1 MEKTKIIVDSTG
13 DMPLEWIKKMD
24 ADIIPLHILWEER
37 GINEDD
43 NRNYED
49 LRKFWDDLDKEED
62 LPKTSQPTP
71 VEFKQRYD
79 RFFDEGYAS
88 VFVITLSSELSGTYN
103 SAIIAA
109 KEYGD
114 KVQVID
120 SKTASS
126 AISLIVYRVSELL
139 SEGMDVVKVKE
150 EILKEMAEKRFGAFF
165 YVSNFNFLRKG
176 GRVSRFAS
184 FVGQMLNLRVS
195 IFINEKG
202 EMIPF
207 GKSRGTKKAQ
217 KFVIKKAQESFPS
230 GSRVRLTMVHSRN
243 EEECVKLLK
252 MLEGEYDVVESIIT
266 PMGKVISSHVGP
278 GTAGFGIEK
287 LS

>member
-1 MEKTKIIVDSTG
+1 MERTKILVDSTG
-13 DMPLEWIKKMD
+13 DMPLEWINKMD
-24 ADIIPLHILWEER
+24 VDVIPLHILWEER

-43 NRNYED
+43 SRNYDD
-49 LRKFWDDLDKEED
+49 LKQYWDDLDKEED

-79 RFFDEGYAS
+79 RYFEEGYAS
-88 VFVITLSSELSGTYN
+88 VLVITLSSTLSGTYN

-109 KEYGD
+109 KEYD
-114 KVQVID
+114 ERVQVID

-126 AISLIVYRVSELL
+126 AIALMVYRASELL
-139 SEGMDVVKVKE
+139 AEGMNVLKTKDE
-150 EILKEMAEKRFGAFF
+150 LLKEIENKRFGAFF

-184 FVGQMLNLRVS
+184 FVGTMLNLRVS
-195 IFINEKG
+195 IFINENG

-217 KFVIKKAQESFPS
+217 KLVISKAHEYFPQ
-230 GSRVRLTMVHSRN
+230 GTKVRLTMVHSRN
-243 EEECVKLLK
+243 EEECENLLK
-252 MLEGEYDVVESIIT
+252 VLKSEYEVVESVYT

>member
-1 MEKTKIIVDSTG
+1 MERTKIIVDSTG

-24 ADIIPLHILWEER
+24 TDVIPLHILWEER

-43 NRNYED
+43 SRNYDD
-49 LRKFWDDLDKEED
+49 LKNFWDDLDKEED

-79 RFFDEGYAS
+79 RFFEEGYTS
-88 VFVITLSSELSGTYN
+88 IFVITLSSALSGTYN

-120 SKTASS
+120 SKIASS
-126 AISLIVYRVSELL
+126 AIALMVYRTSELL
-139 SEGMDVVKVKE
+139 SEGLDVVKVKE
-150 EILKEMAEKRFGAFF
+150 RILKEMEEKRFGAFF

-176 GRVSRFAS
+176 GRVSSFAS
-184 FVGQMLNLRVS
+184 FVGTMLNLRVS
-195 IFINEKG
+195 IFINDEG

-217 KFVIKKAQESFPS
+217 KLVIKKAQEFYPS
-230 GSRVRLTMVHSRN
+230 GSKVRLTMVHSRN
-243 EEECVKLLK
+243 EDECVKLLK
-252 MLEGEYDVVESIIT
+252 MLESEYEVVESVIT

-278 GTAGFGIEK
+278 GTAGFGIER

>member
-13 DMPLEWIKKMD
+13 DMPLEWINKMD
-24 ADIIPLHILWEER
+24 VDVIPLHILWEER

-43 NRNYED
+43 SRNYDD
-49 LRKFWDDLDKEED
+49 LKKYWDDLDKEED

-71 VEFKQRYD
+71 VEFKKRYD
-79 RFFDEGYAS
+79 RFFEEGYS
-88 VFVITLSSELSGTYN
+88 SIIVITLSSSLSGTHN

-126 AISLIVYRVSELL
+126 AISLIVYRASELL
-139 SEGMDVVKVKE
+139 SEGLDVVTVKDQL
-150 EILKEMAEKRFGAFF
+150 LKEMGENRFGAFF

-184 FVGQMLNLRVS
+184 FVGTMLNLRVA
-195 IFINEKG
+195 IFVNDEG
-202 EMIPF
+202 NLIPF

-217 KFVIKKAQESFPS
+217 KLVISKAQDFFPT
-230 GSRVRLTMVHSRN
+230 GSKVRLTMVHSRN
-243 EEECVKLLK
+243 EEECSKLLK
-252 MLEGEYDVVESIIT
+252 MLESEYDVVESIIT

-278 GTAGFGIEK
+278 GTAGFGIERI
-287 LS
+287 S

>member
-13 DMPLEWIKKMD
+13 DMPLEWITKMD
-24 ADIIPLHILWEER
+24 VDVIPLHILWEER

-43 NRNYED
+43 SRNYDD
-49 LRKFWDDLDKEED
+49 LKKYWDDLDKEED
-62 LPKTSQPTP
+62 LPRTSQPTP

-79 RFFDEGYAS
+79 RYFDEGYTS
-88 VFVITLSSELSGTYN
+88 ILVITLSSALSGTHN
-103 SAIIAA
+103 SAIISA

-126 AISLIVYRVSELL
+126 AIALIVYRASELL
-139 SEGMDVVKVKE
+139 SEGKDVITVKE
-150 EILKEMAEKRFGAFF
+150 QLLKETEQKRFGAFF

-184 FVGQMLNLRVS
+184 FVGTMLNLRVS
-195 IFINEKG
+195 IFINDDG

-217 KFVIKKAQESFPS
+217 KLVINKAHEFFPQ
-230 GSRVRLTMVHSRN
+230 GSKVRLTMVHSRN
-243 EEECVKLLK
+243 EEECLKLQK
-252 MLEGEYDVVESIIT
+252 ILESEYQVVESIIT

>member
-1 MEKTKIIVDSTG
+1 MERTKIIVDSTG

-24 ADIIPLHILWEER
+24 ADVIPLHILWEER

-43 NRNYED
+43 NRNYDD
-49 LRKFWDDLDKEED
+49 LKKYWDDLDNEED

-79 RFFDEGYAS
+79 RFFEEGYS
-88 VFVITLSSELSGTYN
+88 SIFVITLSSALSGTYN

-126 AISLIVYRVSELL
+126 AIALMVYRTSELL
-139 SEGMDVVKVKE
+139 SEGLDVVSVKE
-150 EILKEMAEKRFGAFF
+150 KMLKEMEEKRFGAFF

-176 GRVSRFAS
+176 GRVSSFAS
-184 FVGQMLNLRVS
+184 FVGTMLNLRVS
-195 IFINEKG
+195 IFINDEG

-217 KFVIKKAQESFPS
+217 KLVIKKAQEFFPQ

-243 EEECVKLLK
+243 EDECNKLLK
-252 MLEGEYDVVESIIT
+252 MLESEYEVVESIIT
-266 PMGKVISSHVGP
+266 PMGKVIS
-278 GTAGFGIEK
+278 
-287 LS
+287 

>member
-1 MEKTKIIVDSTG
+1 MERTKIIVDSTG

-24 ADIIPLHILWEER
+24 TDVIPLHILWEER

-43 NRNYED
+43 SRNYED
-49 LRKFWDDLDKEED
+49 LKKFWDDLDKEED

-79 RFFDEGYAS
+79 RFFEEGYTS
-88 VFVITLSSELSGTYN
+88 IFVITLSSALSGTYN

-120 SKTASS
+120 SKIASS
-126 AISLIVYRVSELL
+126 AIALMVYRTSELL
-139 SEGMDVVKVKE
+139 SEGLDVVSVKE
-150 EILKEMAEKRFGAFF
+150 KMLKEMEEKRFGAFF

-184 FVGQMLNLRVS
+184 FVGTMLNLRVS
-195 IFINEKG
+195 IFINDEG

-217 KFVIKKAQESFPS
+217 KLVIKKAQEFFPS
-230 GSRVRLTMVHSRN
+230 GSKVRLTMVHSRN
-243 EEECVKLLK
+243 EDECTKLLK
-252 MLEGEYDVVESIIT
+252 MLESEYEIVESVIT

-278 GTAGFGIEK
+278 GTAGFGIER

>member
-1 MEKTKIIVDSTG
+1 MERTKILVDSTG

-24 ADIIPLHILWEER
+24 VDVIPLHILWEER

-43 NRNYED
+43 SRNYDD
-49 LRKFWDDLDKEED
+49 LKQYWDDLDKEED

-79 RFFDEGYAS
+79 RYFEEGYAG
-88 VFVITLSSELSGTYN
+88 VMVITLSSSLSGTYN

-109 KEYGD
+109 KEYGERI
-114 KVQVID
+114 QVID

-126 AISLIVYRVSELL
+126 AIALMVYRASELL
-139 SEGMDVVKVKE
+139 AEGMDVLKAKDELMKE
-150 EILKEMAEKRFGAFF
+150 IENKRFGAFF

-184 FVGQMLNLRVS
+184 FVGTMLNLRVS
-195 IFINEKG
+195 IFINENG

-217 KFVIKKAQESFPS
+217 KLVISKSHEFFPQ
-230 GSRVRLTMVHSRN
+230 GTKVRLTMVHSRN
-243 EEECVKLLK
+243 EEECENLLK
-252 MLEGEYDVVESIIT
+252 MLKSEYEVVESVYT

>member
-1 MEKTKIIVDSTG
+1 MERTKIIVDSTG

-24 ADIIPLHILWEER
+24 TDVIPLHILWEER

-43 NRNYED
+43 SRNYED
-49 LRKFWDDLDKEED
+49 LKKFWDDLDKEED

-79 RFFDEGYAS
+79 RFFEEGYTS
-88 VFVITLSSELSGTYN
+88 IFVITLSSALSGTYN

-120 SKTASS
+120 SKIASS
-126 AISLIVYRVSELL
+126 AIALMVYRTSELL
-139 SEGMDVVKVKE
+139 SEGLDVVSVKE
-150 EILKEMAEKRFGAFF
+150 KMLKEMEEKRFGAFF

-176 GRVSRFAS
+176 GRVSSFAS
-184 FVGQMLNLRVS
+184 FVGTMLNLRVS
-195 IFINEKG
+195 IFINDEG

-217 KFVIKKAQESFPS
+217 KLVIKKAQEFYPS
-230 GSRVRLTMVHSRN
+230 GSKVRLTMVHSRN
-243 EEECVKLLK
+243 EDECVKLLK
-252 MLEGEYDVVESIIT
+252 MLESEYEVVESVIT

-278 GTAGFGIEK
+278 GTAGFGIER

>member
-13 DMPLEWIKKMD
+13 DMPLEWIKKMNVD
-24 ADIIPLHILWEER
+24 VIPLHIFWEER
-37 GINEDD
+37 GISEDD
-43 NRNYED
+43 SRNYDD
-49 LRKFWDDLDKEED
+49 LKKYWDDLDKEED
-62 LPKTSQPTP
+62 LPRTSQPTP

-79 RFFDEGYAS
+79 RYFDEGYS
-88 VFVITLSSELSGTYN
+88 SILVITLSSALSGTYN
-103 SAIIAA
+103 SAIISA

-126 AISLIVYRVSELL
+126 AIALMVYRASELL
-139 SEGMDVVKVKE
+139 SEGKDVITVKE
-150 EILKEMAEKRFGAFF
+150 QLLKEMEQKRFGAFF

-176 GRVSRFAS
+176 GRVSHFAS
-184 FVGQMLNLRVS
+184 FVGNMLNLRVS
-195 IFINEKG
+195 IFINDDG

-207 GKSRGTKKAQ
+207 GKSRGAKKAQ
-217 KFVIKKAQESFPS
+217 KLVISKAQEFFPK
-230 GSRVRLTMVHSRN
+230 GSKVRLTMVHSRN
-243 EEECVKLLK
+243 EEECLKLQK
-252 MLEGEYDVVESIIT
+252 ILESEYQVSESIIT
-266 PMGKVISSHVGP
+266 PMGKIISSHVGP

>member
-1 MEKTKIIVDSTG
+1 MERTKILVDSTG
-13 DMPLEWIKKMD
+13 DMPLEWINKMD
-24 ADIIPLHILWEER
+24 VDVIPLHILWEER

-43 NRNYED
+43 SRNYDD
-49 LRKFWDDLDKEED
+49 LKQYWDDLDKEED
-62 LPKTSQPTP
+62 LPKTSQPTL

-79 RFFDEGYAS
+79 RYFEEGYAA
-88 VFVITLSSELSGTYN
+88 VMVITLSSSLSGTYN

-109 KEYGD
+109 KEYGERI
-114 KVQVID
+114 QVID

-126 AISLIVYRVSELL
+126 AIALMVYRASELL
-139 SEGMDVVKVKE
+139 AEGMDVLKAKDELMKE
-150 EILKEMAEKRFGAFF
+150 IENKRFGAFF

-184 FVGQMLNLRVS
+184 FVGTMLNLRVS
-195 IFINEKG
+195 IFINENG

-217 KFVIKKAQESFPS
+217 KLVISKSHEFFPQ
-230 GSRVRLTMVHSRN
+230 GTKVRLTMVHSRN
-243 EEECVKLLK
+243 EEECENLLK
-252 MLEGEYDVVESIIT
+252 MLKSEYEVVESVYT

>member
-13 DMPLEWIKKMD
+13 DIPLEWIKKMD
-24 ADIIPLHILWEER
+24 VEVIPLHILWEER

-43 NRNYED
+43 SRNYDD
-49 LRKFWDDLDKEED
+49 LKQYWDDLDKEDD

-71 VEFKQRYD
+71 VEFKNRYD
-79 RFFDEGYAS
+79 RFFEEGYS
-88 VFVITLSSELSGTYN
+88 SIIVITLSSTLSGTYN

-126 AISLIVYRVSELL
+126 AIALFVYRTSELL
-139 SEGMDVVKVKE
+139 SQGLDVIRVRDQLLREMD
-150 EILKEMAEKRFGAFF
+150 EKRFGAFF

-184 FVGQMLNLRVS
+184 FVGTMLNLRVS
-195 IFINEKG
+195 IFVNEEG
-202 EMIPF
+202 NLIPF

-217 KFVIKKAQESFPS
+217 KLVISKAQEFFPQ
-230 GSRVRLTMVHSRN
+230 GSKVRLTMVHSRN
-243 EEECVKLLK
+243 EEECRKLLK
-252 MLEGEYDVVESIIT
+252 MLENEYDVAESIIT

-287 LS
+287 IA

>member
-1 MEKTKIIVDSTG
+1 MERTKILVDSTG

-24 ADIIPLHILWEER
+24 VDVIPLHILWEER

-43 NRNYED
+43 SRNYDD
-49 LRKFWDDLDKEED
+49 LKQYWDDLDKEED

-79 RFFDEGYAS
+79 RYFEEGYAA
-88 VFVITLSSELSGTYN
+88 VMVITLSSSLSGTYN

-109 KEYGD
+109 KEYGERI
-114 KVQVID
+114 QVID

-126 AISLIVYRVSELL
+126 AIALMVYRASELL
-139 SEGMDVVKVKE
+139 AEGMDVLKAKDELMKE
-150 EILKEMAEKRFGAFF
+150 IENKRFGAFF

-184 FVGQMLNLRVS
+184 FVGTMLNLRVS
-195 IFINEKG
+195 IFINENG

-217 KFVIKKAQESFPS
+217 KLVISKSHEFFPQ
-230 GSRVRLTMVHSRN
+230 GTKVRLTMVHSRN
-243 EEECVKLLK
+243 EEECENLLK
-252 MLEGEYDVVESIIT
+252 MLKSEYEVVESVYT